1 MIAPIRDPGRRRRLA
16 KSLGAALLE
25 CLLEAWDLIPV
36 ACCALLCLGFFLVVY
51 CFGVAVY
58 QLMFDPNA
66 VDVASRL
73 DLLSIDPDKW
83 FPRS

>member
-1 MIAPIRDPGRRRRLA
+1 VAFTEVLF
-16 KSLGAALLE
+16 E
-25 CLLEAWDLIPV
+25 CLLETEELFLYLLVPLIV
-36 ACCALLCLGFFLVVY
+36 IFCLYVVVY
-51 CFGVAVY
+51 FVY
-58 QLMFDPNA
+58 QLAFDPNA